1 MEPVAD
7 LDQTQLILGGSPV
20 QRKYHINNCC
30 LLTIKFVNRFFSCT
44 MNLQVG
50 TYQYKF
56 IVDGKWTY
64 DHMQNSLSDGF
75 GSYNNIL
82 EVIPRLVVYDE
93 TEESEE
99 DERILKQLEENGNKG
114 DVDNWDY
121 GRIIKI
127 SSTLD
132 SPDIKVRNYLLIFLL
147 EYYFTD
153 KRFMGWLV
161 RRY

>member
-1 MEPVAD
+1 
-7 LDQTQLILGGSPV
+7 
-20 QRKYHINNCC
+20 
-30 LLTIKFVNRFFSCT
+30 

-99 DERILKQLEENGNKG
+99 DERILKQLEGIEENGIKG
-114 DVDNWDY
+114 NVDHWDY

-132 SPDIKVRNYLLIFLL
+132 SPDIKVRNGRLIKLF
-147 EYYFTD
+147 E
-153 KRFMGWLV
+153 
-161 RRY
+161 